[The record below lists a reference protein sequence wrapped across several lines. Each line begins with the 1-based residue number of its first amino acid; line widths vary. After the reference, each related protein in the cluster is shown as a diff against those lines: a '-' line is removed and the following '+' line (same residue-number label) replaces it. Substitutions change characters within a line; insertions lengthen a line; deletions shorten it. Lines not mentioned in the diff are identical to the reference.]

1 MSKLTLE
8 KIMSDILKVPES
20 EITDQL
26 TMDNLDVWDSLRHM
40 DLIVSIEQDFGI
52 ELTFDEIIIMRSVV
66 AIKNVLKTKGVPVK
80 WN

>member
-1 MSKLTLE
+1 MSELTLE

-20 EITDQL
+20 EITDNL

-66 AIKNVLKTKGVPVK
+66 AIKNVLKTKGVPVQ